1 MLAADE
7 DHTRVALEHAFTAYR
22 QYHETVAA
30 GDDERIEELARLAAL
45 VAAENDWTVSHAA
58 VKRPDGTRWVCLLLV

>member
-1 MLAADE
+1 MLVADE
-7 DHTRVALEHAFTAYR
+7 DLTRIALEHAFTAHR

-30 GDDERIEELARLAAL
+30 DDDERIEQLARLGAL
-45 VAAENDWTVSHAA
+45 VAEQNNWTVSHAA